1 MKKVIAAAMALVV
14 SFATYAGSPK
24 TETGKTYT
32 IDTSKSIIRWVGK
45 KVTGQHNGSLSFSNG
60 TVEMNGKN
68 VSSASFTTDM
78 TSIKVLDLDGGY
90 GDKLAGHLKSDD
102 FFGVENHATAKFE
115 MTSYKSTGADT
126 GEMTG
131 KLTIK
136 GKTIDAVVIPVNI
149 TSNGN
154 TVAMK
159 GDFTF
164 DRTKFDIKYGSAS
177 FFDDLKDKAIYNDVE
192 LSFALIATAK

>member
-14 SFATYAGSPK
+14 SFASYAGSPK

-60 TVEMNGKN
+60 MVEMNGKN
-68 VSSASFTTDM
+68 VSKASFTTDM
-78 TSIKVLDLDGGY
+78 TSIKVLDLDGEY
-90 GDKLAGHLKSDD
+90 GDKLTGHLKSED
-102 FFGVENHATAKFE
+102 FFGVENHTTAKFE
-115 MTSYKSTGADT
+115 MTSYKSTGTDT

-136 GKTIDAVVIPVNI
+136 GITQDVVVPVNV
-149 TSNGN
+149 TANGN

>member
-14 SFATYAGSPK
+14 SFASYAGSPK

-60 TVEMNGKN
+60 MVEMNGKN
-68 VSSASFTTDM
+68 VSKASFTTDM
-78 TSIKVLDLDGGY
+78 TSIKVLDLDGEY
-90 GDKLAGHLKSDD
+90 GDKLTGHLKSED
-102 FFGVENHATAKFE
+102 FFGVEKHTTAKFE
-115 MTSYKSTGADT
+115 MTSYKSTGTDT

-136 GKTIDAVVIPVNI
+136 GITQDVVVPVNI
-149 TSNGN
+149 TANGN